1 MTTALFA
8 PLGPVLAEDGGAGA
22 GVANIVLIVLIFVVF
37 YFLLIRP
44 QQKQAKRQRALVES
58 LEAGDRVVTVG
69 GLHGTIRSVDEET
82 LSLEIAPG
90 TNVTVARQR
99 IVSKVTEDDEID
111 ETG

>member
-1 MTTALFA
+1 MTLFA
-8 PLGPVLAEDGGAGA
+8 ALGPVLADGGGAGA

-58 LEAGDRVVTVG
+58 LAAGDRVVTVG
-69 GLHGTIRSVDEET
+69 GIHGTIRSVDDET

-99 IVSKVTEDDEID
+99 IVSKVTEDDEDEIG